1 MEAVEFLKEYNRMCD
16 IEGSCVACDYRN
28 ELINHIKFIGEFEYE
43 TCLMLTMENPEFSVE
58 YVEQWSK
65 EHPKKT
71 RLKDFL
77 EKYPNAVL
85 DEKGYPTEICPYHLG
100 YEHGICAGENC
111 IECWNK
117 PYDE

>member
-16 IEGSCVACDYRN
+16 SECSCYACDYRN

-43 TCLMLTMENPEFSVE
+43 TCLMITMENPEFSVK

-71 RLKDFL
+71 RLQDFL
-77 EKYPNAVL
+77 EKYPNTIL
-85 DEKGYPTEICPYHLG
+85 DIDGIPCFCPEYIG
-100 YEHGICAGENC
+100 MVKCDNC
-111 IECWNK
+111 THNQVECWNK